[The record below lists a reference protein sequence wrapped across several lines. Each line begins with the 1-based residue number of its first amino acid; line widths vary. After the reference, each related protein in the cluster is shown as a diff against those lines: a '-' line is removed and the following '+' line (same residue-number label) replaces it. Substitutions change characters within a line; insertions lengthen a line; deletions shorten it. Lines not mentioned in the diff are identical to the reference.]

1 MDRLSVSAIVISY
14 NGARFIADC
23 LATLKADLAGH
34 RHEIIIVDNH
44 STDGAIEYIAQH
56 HPDVILIRNDINLGF
71 ARAVNQGIE
80 AAHHEYLWILNQDIR
95 IHPGCLAAL
104 LACAAKLDRPGVIG
118 PRYVGFDGRPQYAC
132 RRFPRYHHLLFELT
146 GLAYLFPRSRLLN
159 GWKMGD
165 FDHAIS
171 TPVDQPMGAAMLV
184 PRSAIADVGPMDE
197 SFGIFFNDVDFCRRL
212 QEAGYVNYYCVD
224 GVIEHYVGGS
234 VSRRKARMVWLSHIA
249 MFRYLKKW
257 ERRRPAN
264 GLVRML
270 CAPLPYIAGFL
281 LILAAIPR
289 SIYHY
294 YRASI

>member
-23 LATLKADLAGH
+23 LTTLKADLAGH
-34 RHEIIIVDNH
+34 PHEIIVVDNH
-44 STDGAIEYIAQH
+44 STDGAIEHIAQH

-71 ARAVNQGIE
+71 ARAVNQGIK
-80 AAHHEYLWILNQDIR
+80 AAQHEYLWILNQDIR
-95 IHPGCLAAL
+95 IRSGCLAAL

-118 PRYVGFDGRPQYAC
+118 PRYVGFDGRPQCPC

-146 GLAYLFPRSRLLN
+146 GLAYLFPRSRLFN
-159 GWKMGD
+159 GRKMGE
-165 FDHAIS
+165 FDHAVS
-171 TPVDQPMGAAMLV
+171 APVDQPMGAAMLV
-184 PRSAIADVGPMDE
+184 SRSAIADVGPMDE

-212 QEAGYVNYYCVD
+212 QEAGYGNYYCVD

-257 ERRRPAN
+257 ERRRQAN

-270 CAPLPYIAGFL
+270 CAPLPYIAGFF

>member
-1 MDRLSVSAIVISY
+1 MDKPSVSAIVISY

-23 LATLKADLAGH
+23 LATLKADLADYP
-34 RHEIIIVDNH
+34 HEIIIVDNH
-44 STDGAIEYIAQH
+44 STDGAVEYIRQH
-56 HPDVILIRNDINLGF
+56 HPDVILIRNDANLGF

-95 IHPGCLAAL
+95 IRPGCLAAL
-104 LACAAKLDRPGVIG
+104 LVCAATLDRPGVIG
-118 PRYVGFDGRPQYAC
+118 PRYVGFDGRPQYPC
-132 RRFPRYHHLLFELT
+132 RRFPRYHHLLFEMT
-146 GLAYLFPRSRLLN
+146 GLAYLFRRSRLFN

-165 FDHAIS
+165 FDHAGS
-171 TPVDQPMGAAMLV
+171 RPVEQPMGAAMLV
-184 PRSAIADVGPMDE
+184 ARSAIADVGPMDE

-224 GVIEHYVGGS
+224 GLIEHYVGGS

-249 MFRYLKKW
+249 MFRYFKKW
-257 ERRRPAN
+257 ERRRRAN
-264 GLVRML
+264 GLVRFL
-270 CAPLPYIAGFL
+270 RAPLPYIVGFW